1 MIISYLIN
9 TILAGLAVL
18 IHYEVLN
25 FLSVLIPKLKLRHRS
40 GILLGIFGALFAH
53 IAEVWLYAFGYYL
66 KINVGHFG
74 TLAGDFDNSLMDCA
88 YFSFSTY
95 TSLGYGDIRPTGDI
109 RFLAALEALTGLVLI
124 AWTSSFMFLE
134 MQKLWRNR

>member
-1 MIISYLIN
+1 MLIAYFTN
-9 TILAGLAVL
+9 AILVGLSVL

-25 FLSVLIPKLKLRHRS
+25 YLSVLIPRLKLRHRA
-40 GILLGIFGALFAH
+40 GVLLGVFGALFAH
-53 IAEVWLYAFGYYL
+53 ITEVWLYALGYYL
-66 KINVGHFG
+66 KIRSGYFG
-74 TLAGDFDNSLMDCA
+74 TLSGDFDNSLMDCA

-95 TSLGYGDIRPTGDI
+95 TSLGYGDIKPTGDI

-134 MQKLWRNR
+134 MQKLWRPK

>member
-1 MIISYLIN
+1 MLVTFLSNAFL
-9 TILAGLAVL
+9 TGLAVL

-25 FLSVLIPKLKLRHRS
+25 LLSVMIPKLRLKHRS

-53 IAEVWLYAFGYYL
+53 IAEVWLYALGYYL
-66 KINVGHFG
+66 KIQSGYFG
-74 TLAGDFDNSLMDCA
+74 SLVGDFDASLMDCA

-95 TSLGYGDIRPTGDI
+95 TSLGYGDIQPTGNI

-134 MQKLWRNR
+134 MQKLWKH